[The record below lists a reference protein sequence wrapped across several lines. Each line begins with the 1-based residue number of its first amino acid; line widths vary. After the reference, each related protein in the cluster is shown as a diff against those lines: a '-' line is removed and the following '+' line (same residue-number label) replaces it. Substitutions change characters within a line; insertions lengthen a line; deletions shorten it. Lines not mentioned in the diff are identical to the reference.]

1 MDNPFPVEEHC
12 LQIRVTALNG
22 NRDLRVVPRGN
33 VDHCTAIR
41 AVVSTAI
48 DSHRRSCLSSTMKEA
63 RKPVCGRS
71 SARCELGRGSRE
83 CANTNATPLF
93 VKSKVSTG
101 DSQPGTLLED
111 AYSPK
116 GTRFRTDCH
125 EDLRW
130 VLFSGV
136 AMTRR
141 RVRPGSCRP
150 RVGALI
156 RRPAQFEERRCDVFI
171 AATIMRCMRVQ

>member
-12 LQIRVTALNG
+12 LQIRVTALNR
-22 NRDLRVVPRGN
+22 NRDLWVVPSGN

-41 AVVSTAI
+41 AVVPIAI
-48 DSHRRSCLSSTMKEA
+48 DAHECVATFLEMKEA

-71 SARCELGRGSRE
+71 SARCEFGRGSRE
-83 CANTNATPLF
+83 CADTKGTPLSM
-93 VKSKVSTG
+93 KSKRSTG
-101 DSQPGTLLED
+101 DSQSGTLTED
-111 AYSPK
+111 VYSPN
-116 GTRFRTDCH
+116 GSRFEPT
-125 EDLRW
+125 
-130 VLFSGV
+130 V
-136 AMTRR
+136 AKIRDGYCSSVATTRR

-171 AATIMRCMRVQ
+171 AATIMRCLRVL